1 VKRPLVFA
9 IAALVVLAGAGAV
22 SQVILPSHTASR
34 IEDRLTTG
42 GGSAAVSIDATPAA
56 RLLVGDGDRITVR
69 GTGLNLDLAEDPEV
83 FERLD
88 GFDDVEVR
96 LDDFRAGPFEVASF
110 DLTRSG
116 SAPYRVVS
124 TSATTGRDLLAYGTS
139 RLGLPGGPLLGYV
152 TGRLPDANRPIPIE
166 LDMELDSEDGRV
178 VVVSGGGTVAGLPTG
193 PLAQL
198 ITEAIVVRL

>member
-1 VKRPLVFA
+1 MKRPLLIA
-9 IAALVVLAGAGAV
+9 IAALVMLAGAGAV
-22 SQVILPSHTASR
+22 SEAVLPPLTASQT
-34 IEDRLTTG
+34 EDRLTSG
-42 GGSAAVSIDATPAA
+42 GGTAAVSVDAFPAA
-56 RLLVGDGDRITVR
+56 RLLLGDGDRITVR
-69 GTGLNLDLAEDPEV
+69 GTGLDLDLAEDPEV

-110 DLTRSG
+110 ELTRSG
-116 SAPYRVVS
+116 PAPYRVVS

-152 TGRLPDANRPIPIE
+152 SGRVPDANRPIPVE
-166 LDMELDSEDGRV
+166 LDMELESEDGRV